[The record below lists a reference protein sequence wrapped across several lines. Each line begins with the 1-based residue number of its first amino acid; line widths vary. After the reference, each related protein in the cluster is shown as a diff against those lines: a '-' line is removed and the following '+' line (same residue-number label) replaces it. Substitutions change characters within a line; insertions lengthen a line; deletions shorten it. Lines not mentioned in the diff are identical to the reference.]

1 MKSTEINQGVFVI
14 CVSFVVFEAERGP
27 WAVDT
32 YGS

>member
-1 MKSTEINQGVFVI
+1 VFVI